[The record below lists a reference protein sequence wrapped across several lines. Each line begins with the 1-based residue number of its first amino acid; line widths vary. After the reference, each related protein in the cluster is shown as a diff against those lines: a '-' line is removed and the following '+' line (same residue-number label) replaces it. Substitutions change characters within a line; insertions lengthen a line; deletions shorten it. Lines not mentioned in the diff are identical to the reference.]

1 MMPFEEHLLRRE
13 GKTPAPANGKR
24 QHWIGGAACAVL
36 ALVAIGGG
44 AFSPAPPAAP
54 AQQARVGDR
63 VYFSESASVCR
74 TFAVFLYE
82 DYAKVRSSL
91 CVRVSAKSYGK
102 VTSAEQSFYFITTDH
117 GPSGWV
123 SGTGDFTVVTPAPQQ
138 DAPAPKKPVG
148 EKL

>member
-63 VYFSESASVCR
+63 VYFAKDTGACTQSQDALFSGGADNYFALRKHYCQTSVG
-74 TFAVFLYE
+74 AN
-82 DYAKVRSSL
+82 
-91 CVRVSAKSYGK
+91 SYGTILEVGK
-102 VTSAEQSFYFITTDH
+102 WRAENPDYYVDVNDGYASR
-117 GPSGWV
+117 WV
-123 SGTGDFTVVTPAPQQ
+123 SRDSFTIIPNQ
-138 DAPAPKKPVG
+138 G
-148 EKL
+148 REKL